1 MSTEQ
6 ERAASRRWREWAND
20 TGAQVIRA
28 AELRAQGFGD
38 ADMRTLLSMAFAA
51 GAHAERFGLMAPQSF
66 DQRALEAA
74 RAILQR
80 VDKGGPNGQVLAAV
94 QVQVTEAMLWAAS

>member
-1 MSTEQ
+1 MATEQ
-6 ERAASRRWREWAND
+6 ERAAGRRWQEWAND

-51 GAHAERFGLMAPQSF
+51 GEHAQYIACVSSVIVGPVRAWIGPRGELMPPEVFQAWSKAYP
-66 DQRALEAA
+66 DQAA
-74 RAILQR
+74 GYEPLR
-80 VDKGGPNGQVLAAV
+80 
-94 QVQVTEAMLWAAS
+94 